1 MTAVFFRH
9 FCLLLLDLCFKNH
22 KTLYVRFALSMN
34 AIAWI
39 AWIHGYLFH
48 WIHLKRYLEKRGGHK
63 IQPQLVQVRCQCQR
77 LGASSGF
84 PPAPPEWRCN
94 NCRADPEGCR
104 VARRAVA
111 AYRAGHPKA
120 EATLGAMLQSA
131 IKRGTLPVGNCRCF
145 FPNMW

>member
-1 MTAVFFRH
+1 M
-9 FCLLLLDLCFKNH
+9 
-22 KTLYVRFALSMN
+22 
-34 AIAWI
+34 
-39 AWIHGYLFH
+39 
-48 WIHLKRYLEKRGGHK
+48 E
-63 IQPQLVQVRCQCQR
+63 PQLVQVRCQCQR
-77 LGASSGF
+77 LGAYSGF

-145 FPNMW
+145 FSKHVVGVFCKDVSERVCP

>member
-1 MTAVFFRH
+1 M
-9 FCLLLLDLCFKNH
+9 
-22 KTLYVRFALSMN
+22 
-34 AIAWI
+34 
-39 AWIHGYLFH
+39 
-48 WIHLKRYLEKRGGHK
+48 E
-63 IQPQLVQVRCQCQR
+63 PQLVQVRCQCQH
-77 LGASSGF
+77 LGAYSGF

-131 IKRGTLPVGNCRCF
+131 IKRGHFQLEIVSFFCFSNHVIFSKYLPWYTQRGWSRILKGFVFLPIEKC
-145 FPNMW
+145 